1 MTTTS
6 TVLQIKEATLALSRI
21 VPCANITVSMVIQ
34 KVNIARSTFYKYFQN
49 MTKVWHAITHDL
61 MCSISTQMD
70 QLYISSMHHFNDIQ
84 RQKILT
90 FAELSPLTMASYFSE
105 FFMRNSHVIH
115 CLLIE
120 NMDPLFLVHWRN
132 MTNEIFFC
140 KMGMQRK
147 MYVVLQILSVMV
159 WLINA
164 FWLFKE
170 AINKCCLTIIW
181 LQIKFFTHFVTKKNY
196 WSKCPNMYPVFDKFT
211 AFDYKKEPLIL
222 SKALFS
228 F

>member
-6 TVLQIKEATLALSRI
+6 TVLQIKEATLALSRT
-21 VPCANITVSMVIQ
+21 VPCTNITVSMVIQ

-61 MCSISTQMD
+61 MCSISTQLD

-90 FAELSPLTMASYFSE
+90 FAELSPLTMANYFST
-105 FFMRNSHVIH
+105 FFMQNSHVIR

-132 MTNEIFFC
+132 MTNEIFSEIH
-140 KMGMQRK
+140 MQRK
-147 MYVVLQILSVMV
+147 MCAVLQIFSVMV
-159 WLINA
+159 WLINV
-164 FWLFKE
+164 FWRFKGE
-170 AINKCCLTIIW
+170 INRCYLTIIW
-181 LQIKFFTHFVTKKNY
+181 LQIKFFMHFATKKNC
-196 WSKCPNMYPVFDKFT
+196 WNK
-211 AFDYKKEPLIL
+211 
-222 SKALFS
+222 
-228 F
+228 

>member
-6 TVLQIKEATLALSRI
+6 TVLHIKEATLALSRT

-90 FAELSPLTMASYFSE
+90 FSELSPLTMANYFSK
-105 FFMRNSHVIH
+105 FFMQNSHVIR

-132 MTNEIFFC
+132 MTNEIFPKFFC
-140 KMGMQRK
+140 KMDMRRK
-147 MYVVLQILSVMV
+147 MYAVLQISSVMV
-159 WLINA
+159 WWINV
-164 FWLFKE
+164 FWQFKE
-170 AINKCCLTIIW
+170 GINKCCLTIIW
-181 LQIKFFTHFVTKKNY
+181 LQIKFFMHFVTKKNC
-196 WSKCPNMYPVFDKFT
+196 WNK
-211 AFDYKKEPLIL
+211 
-222 SKALFS
+222 
-228 F
+228 

>member
-6 TVLQIKEATLALSRI
+6 TVLHIKEATLALSRT

-90 FAELSPLTMASYFSE
+90 FSELSPLTMANYFSK
-105 FFMRNSHVIH
+105 FCMQNSHVIR

-132 MTNEIFFC
+132 MTNEIFSEILLQNGYAAENVRCIADLLSYGLVDKCFLAI
-140 KMGMQRK
+140 QRG
-147 MYVVLQILSVMV
+147 
-159 WLINA
+159 
-164 FWLFKE
+164 
-170 AINKCCLTIIW
+170 
-181 LQIKFFTHFVTKKNY
+181 
-196 WSKCPNMYPVFDKFT
+196 DKQML
-211 AFDYKKEPLIL
+211 FDYYLASNKILHALCDQKKLLEQMTKHV
-222 SKALFS
+222 SVV
-228 F
+228 